1 MSQEEIFRKIQNAV
15 ADVPLMLVGSGSSA
29 AHKLPGMQPLGSH
42 ILEELSKKYCE
53 DPSWVQFSENI
64 NSGLDLETALADIV
78 FRPEIIDDIRR
89 VTWGFISK
97 SDLELFYRIVFNQE
111 QIPLSKLIKKFY
123 QPHPQCVNII
133 TTNYDRV
140 IEYACDVGQ
149 IPIYTGFDGYFIK
162 HYTGGFANKNAVN
175 LVKVHGSLDFFKDS
189 HESALSLPIQQT
201 IPTGLKADIITPGI
215 SKYQAVLRGTERQL
229 LNKCDQLIQQAR
241 AYICIGY
248 GFNDEQIQE
257 NIVSAIRTGKPIV
270 NLTRTVS
277 EKAAHLLANNATNYI
292 SIQRGQDPGT
302 TEFCVNQE
310 ISILDGEYWTIN
322 GLLKIID

>member
-1 MSQEEIFRKIQNAV
+1 MKQEEIFKKIQRSV
-15 ADVPLMLVGSGSSA
+15 ADVPLMLVGSGASA
-29 AHKLPGMQPLGSH
+29 AHDLPGMQLLGKY
-42 ILEELSKKYCE
+42 ILAELSGKYSE
-53 DPSWVQFSENI
+53 YPSWIQFDENI
-64 NSGLDLETALADIV
+64 SSGLDLETALADIV
-78 FRPEIIDDIRR
+78 FCPEIVDDIQR
-89 VTWGFISK
+89 VTWELISK
-97 SDLELFYRIVFNQE
+97 SDLDLFYRIVFNQE
-111 QIPLSKLIKKFY
+111 QIPLSRLIRKFY

-149 IPIYTGFDGYFIK
+149 IPIYTGFEGHFIK
-162 HYTGGFANKNAVN
+162 HYTGSFANRNGVN

-189 HESALSLPIQQT
+189 HESALSLPIQRA

-241 AYICIGY
+241 SYICIGY

-270 NLTRTVS
+270 NVTRAVS

-302 TEFCVNQE
+302 TEFCVNRE
-310 ISILDGEYWTIN
+310 ITVLEGEYWTIN